1 MNSSAQPDEGAGRR
15 VGAPDRRPTLA
26 EVAAAAGVS
35 RSTVSRA
42 LDDHPRI
49 PASTRKR
56 VRDAAIELGFTPN
69 ISARSLRTQ
78 SSMLIGVV
86 VPDIGIPFY
95 ATVLKAAQNVLES
108 SGYQIVVMNTER
120 DAQHEAAALRTLHAR
135 QVDGLLVATSGGYF
149 PDRGPVVFFDHILQ
163 DIGLGHVSPDNA
175 AGIHVLVQHLVR
187 EHSQQRI
194 AYLGGPVGP
203 GVHNQRLEHGPG
215 TERLEGFRA
224 AMGTLRLPVPPEYL
238 AFGDYEWTESSAE
251 EAVAALMALDEPPT
265 AIVAAGD
272 TLALGALRQLRRSQL
287 RVGTDIALVSFDD
300 PVSGD
305 LLEPPMTALVRHD
318 RELGEISARLLL
330 DELDAAR
337 EGPGAPGSQRDR
349 TRPAEVRLPPEL
361 IIRRSCGCAS

>member
-1 MNSSAQPDEGAGRR
+1 MKPSGQPDETVGRQAGL
-15 VGAPDRRPTLA
+15 DRRPTLA

-35 RSTVSRA
+35 PSTVSRA
-42 LDDHPRI
+42 LDGNTRI
-49 PASTRKR
+49 PASTRQR
-56 VRDAAIELGFTPN
+56 VRDVARALGFTPN

-86 VPDIGIPFY
+86 VPDIAIPFY
-95 ATVLKAAQNVLES
+95 AAVLKAAQNVLES
-108 SGYQIVVMNTER
+108 SGYQVMVMNTER
-120 DAQHEAAALRTLHAR
+120 DAQREAAALRTLHAR

-149 PDRGPVVFFDHILQ
+149 PDRGPVVFFDHVLRG
-163 DIGLGHVSPDNA
+163 IGLGHVSPDNA
-175 AGIHVLVQHLVR
+175 AGIRVLVEHLVR
-187 EHSQQRI
+187 EHRHERI

-203 GVHNQRLEHGPG
+203 GEHVQRLEHAPA

-251 EAVAALMALDEPPT
+251 GAVGALMALDEPPT

-272 TLALGALRQLRRSQL
+272 TLALGALRQLRRDGQ
-287 RVGTDIALVSFDD
+287 RVGTDVALVSFDD

-318 RELGEISARLLL
+318 QQLGEISARLLL
-330 DELDAAR
+330 DELAAPR
-337 EGPGAPGSQRDR
+337 EGPGPAGHRPGRS
-349 TRPAEVRLPPEL
+349 EVRLPPEL